1 MQKIFYPKFWLDVT
15 GFWDSK
21 INTGPD
27 VILFASRDQ
36 YITSSGGSNT
46 VHATDYTHGTVAN
59 SAVHLSFSSF
69 LMLMIVTATVSVL
82 GGIFYARTQQHK
94 RVLPWEAVTAAH
106 EYIQISSNS
115 DSVRL

>member
-1 MQKIFYPKFWLDVT
+1 MQKLFYPKFWLDAT

-36 YITSSGGSNT
+36 YVTGGSSSHSAHT
-46 VHATDYTHGTVAN
+46 AHATSATGTS

-69 LMLMIVTATVSVL
+69 LMLMIMTATLSVL
-82 GGIFYARTQQHK
+82 GGIYYARAQHK

-106 EYIQISSNS
+106 EYIQINS
-115 DSVRL
+115 KADYVRL

>member
-1 MQKIFYPKFWLDVT
+1 MQKIFYPKFWLDLT

-27 VILFASRDQ
+27 VILFAPRDT
-36 YITSSGGSNT
+36 YTSGGST
-46 VHATDYTHGTVAN
+46 AATGG
-59 SAVHLSFSSF
+59 SAVHLSFGSF
-69 LMLMIVTATVSVL
+69 VMLMLVTATLSVL
-82 GGIFYARTQQHK
+82 GGVYYARSQQK

-106 EYIQISSNS
+106 EYVQIRSAA